1 MAKKA
6 KPEKII
12 QTGLRLPADLHAAIA
27 RIADRK
33 RLSMAQA
40 IIQAIDEY
48 IQREGRK

>member
-1 MAKKA
+1 M
-6 KPEKII
+6 PEETKSS
-12 QTGLRLPADLHAAIA
+12 TLRIPIDLHKKIK

-48 IQREGRK
+48 CAREGGK